1 MVAMASLL
9 HWLFPDTCQLCGAEG
24 DTTLC
29 PHCLAALERV
39 PKPICLYC
47 GGAVA
52 GDNEDPYRCSAC
64 KGFPRSY
71 DVARSALAMSD
82 NALRLIHDLKYHGA
96 NHLARAMAP
105 LLAEVWQETPTLTE
119 HDDWVLVPVPI
130 TYKRLKTRRYN
141 QAEELAYELSK
152 ITDSRV
158 AQLLERRE
166 TGVLS
171 QTRLTAL
178 ARQGNARRAY
188 HPRKEYAAGCKN
200 GPAHVVLVDD
210 VYTTGATARACAAA
224 LRKVAGVQKVA
235 VLTLMRVDH

>member
-1 MVAMASLL
+1 MFSAL

-24 DTTLC
+24 ETTLC
-29 PHCLAALERV
+29 HRCMAALERV

-47 GGAVA
+47 GSAVA
-52 GDNEDPYRCSAC
+52 GDTEDPYRCPAC
-64 KGFPRSY
+64 SGFPRSY
-71 DVARSALAMSD
+71 DAARSALAMSD
-82 NALRLIHDLKYHGA
+82 NALRLIHDLKYHGE

-105 LLAEVWQETPTLTE
+105 LLAEVWQETPALSL

-130 TYKRLKTRRYN
+130 TYQRLQTRRYN
-141 QAEELAYELSK
+141 QAEELARELSK
-152 ITDSRV
+152 LTGRRV
-158 AQLLERRE
+158 AELLERRD

-188 HPRKEYAAGCKN
+188 HARKTYLSGRKKA
-200 GPAHVVLVDD
+200 PAHIILVDD
-210 VYTTGATARACAAA
+210 VYTTGATARACSAA
-224 LRKVAGVQKVA
+224 LKQLEGVEKVV

>member
-1 MVAMASLL
+1 MFALF

-24 DTTLC
+24 DSTLC

-47 GGAVA
+47 GSAVA
-52 GDNEDPYRCSAC
+52 GDNEDPYRCPAC
-64 KGFPRSY
+64 SVFSRSY
-71 DVARSALAMSD
+71 DLARSALAMSD
-82 NALRLIHDLKYHGA
+82 NALRLIHDLKYHSA

-105 LLAEVWQETPTLTE
+105 LLAEVWRETPALTQ

-130 TYKRLKTRRYN
+130 TYRRLQKRRYN
-141 QAEELAYELSK
+141 QAEELAYELSEL
-152 ITDSRV
+152 TGSRV
-158 AQLLERRE
+158 AELLERRD

-188 HPRKEYAAGCKN
+188 HARRVYAEGRKKA
-200 GPAHVVLVDD
+200 PAHLLLVDD

-224 LRKVAGVQKVA
+224 LKELDGVEKVA